1 MRIVNRENL
10 YIKWV
15 YRYELLKTIKLKSN
29 KKGGM
34 KMKRLNIS
42 FIPFVFLVLGLV
54 ALGGNA
60 QTAVAQETAPPGG
73 EFKKVSSLVEL
84 PDFLPGL
91 GTLYVNPAT
100 LPAGPFLAYDREG
113 HLVSTIYMIP
123 LEDINNHKA
132 FNNLAV
138 AQAPKVDHVDM
149 YYNAGHPGVPVPHY
163 HVILWYISPEKAAA
177 LK

>member
-1 MRIVNRENL
+1 
-10 YIKWV
+10 
-15 YRYELLKTIKLKSN
+15 
-29 KKGGM
+29 
-34 KMKRLNIS
+34 MKRLSMSLI
-42 FIPFVFLVLGLV
+42 LLALGLL
-54 ALGGNA
+54 ALRGNA
-60 QTAVAQETAPPGG
+60 QTAQAQETVPPGG
-73 EFKKVSSLVEL
+73 EYKKVSTLVEL

-91 GTLYVNPAT
+91 GTLYVNPTT

-123 LEDINNHKA
+123 LKDINDHKA

-138 AQAPKVDHVDM
+138 AHEPKVDHVDM
-149 YYNAGHPGVPVPHY
+149 YYNAGHPGVPEPHY